1 MSDGPGRPPRITDD
15 EILSVFRSTSDP
27 VLTTGEVASQFEIT
41 HRGIRDRLEKL
52 DKRSTLE
59 SKKVGAR
66 AKVWW
71 DPEHTRTSDLDHDN

>member
-1 MSDGPGRPPRITDD
+1 MNDGPGRPPKITNDQ
-15 EILSVFRSTSDP
+15 ILSVFRSSSDP
-27 VLTTGEVASQFEIT
+27 VLTTGEVASQFDIT

-52 DKRSTLE
+52 ERQDILE

-71 DPEHTRTSDLDHDN
+71 DPYHTRISD